1 MAELK
6 PCPFCGGDAILRTID
21 VLDEH
26 GCRAIRT
33 GFVQCAGCGVC
44 TPKYFQDK
52 HAIEDWNRRAGER
65 NETD

>member
-33 GFVQCAGCGVC
+33 GFVQCAGCGAR
-44 TPKYFQDK
+44 TLAYRDEMF
-52 HAIEDWNRRAGER
+52 AIEDWNRRVGER
-65 NETD
+65 DAD